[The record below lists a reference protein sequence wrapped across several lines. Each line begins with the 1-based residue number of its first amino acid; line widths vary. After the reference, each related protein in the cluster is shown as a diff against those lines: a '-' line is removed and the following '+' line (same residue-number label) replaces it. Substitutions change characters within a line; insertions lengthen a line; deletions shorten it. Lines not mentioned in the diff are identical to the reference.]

1 MKTNKY
7 VLNLVDTYY
16 LRGRILKG
24 NILSNKVPPF
34 HNDGATTKGS
44 SPYHPSILQRKQQ
57 NSHHSW
63 LTPTNQQNKFEFWHK
78 PTSPKVENMEKI
90 ITWF

>member
-34 HNDGATTKGS
+34 HNDGATTKDS
-44 SPYHPSILQRKQQ
+44 SPYHLSILQENHRTHTK
-57 NSHHSW
+57 
-63 LTPTNQQNKFEFWHK
+63 QQNKFKFCK
-78 PTSPKVENMEKI
+78 
-90 ITWF
+90 